1 MKFVCIKIKRA
12 YDDKFV
18 NTDCKREDITLI
30 VRVFDQNIKNRLIT
44 IENKSAV
51 DEVSFIET
59 PSKILDSFDET
70 YDSLL
75 TTETYDSLTMSTS
88 LNATSLSRDQQDSRE
103 QNKRQNKPIE
113 SLLDK
118 DEKVIPYVNF
128 KELENLLESQEDK
141 MKIEDFCAQL
151 ISLNVEHNEENSNN
165 ILETT
170 KI

>member
-1 MKFVCIKIKRA
+1 
-12 YDDKFV
+12 
-18 NTDCKREDITLI
+18 
-30 VRVFDQNIKNRLIT
+30 
-44 IENKSAV
+44 
-51 DEVSFIET
+51 
-59 PSKILDSFDET
+59 
-70 YDSLL
+70 
-75 TTETYDSLTMSTS
+75 MSTS